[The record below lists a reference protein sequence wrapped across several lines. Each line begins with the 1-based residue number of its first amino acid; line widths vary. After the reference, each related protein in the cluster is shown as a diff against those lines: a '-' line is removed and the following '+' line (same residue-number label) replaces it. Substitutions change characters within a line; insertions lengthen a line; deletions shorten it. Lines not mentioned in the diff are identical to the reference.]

1 MNFLRR
7 VRYFSTSDVKTPS
20 PASYFKEHA
29 QSILS
34 AVTISAGIFAAG
46 AYSVQTGAEIKVL
59 KAKIH
64 DQSIIYEERIKTTEE
79 RIKTTEERIKTT
91 EEKGRIA
98 LEGQINT
105 AEERIKATEERIKTT
120 EEKGRIALEGQ
131 IKTTEEK
138 IKTAKEEAKKEALER
153 LFNVIN
159 QAEYDSAKKAIQEIP
174 IQKNIV
180 K

>member
-7 VRYFSTSDVKTPS
+7 VRYFSTSDVKIPS
-20 PASYFKEHA
+20 PSSYFKEHA
-29 QSILS
+29 QTILT

-46 AYSVQTGAEIKVL
+46 AYSVQTAAEIKVL

-64 DQSIIYEERIKTTEE
+64 DS
-79 RIKTTEERIKTT
+79 
-91 EEKGRIA
+91 
-98 LEGQINT
+98 
-105 AEERIKATEERIKTT
+105 

-131 IKTTEEK
+131 IKIYEERIKTTEER

-174 IQKNIV
+174 IQKNVV

>member
-98 LEGQINT
+98 LEGQI
-105 AEERIKATEERIKTT
+105 
-120 EEKGRIALEGQ
+120 
-131 IKTTEEK
+131 KTTEEK